1 MRYILY
7 GAGAIG
13 GTLGAHLFEL
23 GRDVVLVARGEHGRA
38 IAAKGLRFGS
48 SSGWRTLRIPVVE
61 HPSQLTFGP
70 ADVVVL
76 SMKSQDTVEAL
87 DTLAPLAGPDVAVV
101 CAQNGVANERR
112 ALRRFANVHGMCVMM
127 AGVYL
132 EPGVVHMHNP
142 PFGAMCD
149 LGRVPGGSDEVDSA
163 MAGDLEA
170 TGIRSEACD
179 DVLARKYAK
188 LISNLTNVLEAASG
202 RVAAT
207 GVLGARARA
216 EAETVFAAAGIVAQ
230 AGPADRRAPMRFAD
244 VEGVARP
251 GGSTFQSL
259 TRGATS
265 LEGNDLNGEIVLLGR
280 LHGIATPVNAM
291 LQQLGLRL
299 VAEKTLPGTIPVAEL
314 ERAVALA

>member
-1 MRYILY
+1 VRYIFY

-23 GRDVVLVARGEHGRA
+23 GREVVLVARGEHGLA
-38 IAAKGLRFGS
+38 IAAGGLRFGS
-48 SSGWRTLRIPVVE
+48 STGWRTLRIPVVE
-61 HPSQLTFGP
+61 HPAQLTYG
-70 ADVVVL
+70 ANDVVVL
-76 SMKSQDTVEAL
+76 SMKSQDTVAAL
-87 DTLAPLAGPDVAVV
+87 DTLAPLAGPDIAVV

-142 PFGAMCD
+142 PFGASCD
-149 LGRVPGGSDEVDSA
+149 VGRIPHGHDELDVTFA
-163 MAGDLEA
+163 ADLEA
-170 TGIRSEACD
+170 TSIRSRACD

-188 LISNLTNVLEAASG
+188 LLSNLTNVLEAASG
-202 RVAAT
+202 RPAAT
-207 GVLGARARA
+207 GVLGERARA
-216 EAETVFAAAGIVAQ
+216 EALSVFDAAGIVAA
-230 AGPADRRAPMRFAD
+230 AGQEDPRAVMRFAE
-244 VEGVARP
+244 VEGVTRP

-259 TRGATS
+259 SRGATS

-299 VAEKTLPGTIPVAEL
+299 VAEKTAPGSIPVAEL
-314 ERAVALA
+314 ERTVS